1 MGTRIYNVDRKTL
14 KNKLLNYSV
23 NEKGEK
29 VTKFSLCK
37 NIEFLK
43 SIGCNSKYIS
53 PNTIQSWYKR
63 LSKFEP
69 IGEMT
74 DKFIYD
80 YHKNVTKRIS
90 KKISYID
97 WTKDKKNLYSENLI
111 TEKIKDKINW
121 NDKKKYLAMLKLNNN
136 NFNIEKYSHLNESDL
151 KFMIDMFIEKNNQL
165 KFENKLEKMISNG
178 DENIVDYL
186 F

>member
-1 MGTRIYNVDRKTL
+1 MGTRIYNVDKKTL

-69 IGEMT
+69 VGEMT

-80 YHKNVTKRIS
+80 YHRNITNRIP
-90 KKISYID
+90 KKLSYID
-97 WTKDKKNLYSENLI
+97 WTKDKKNLSIENLMVERI
-111 TEKIKDKINW
+111 KEKIDW
-121 NDKKKYLAMLKLNNN
+121 NNKKKYLAMLKLNDND
-136 NFNIEKYSHLNESDL
+136 FNIEKYSNLNENDL
-151 KFMIDMFIEKNNQL
+151 KFMVDMFIEKDSQL
-165 KFENKLEKMISNG
+165 KFESELKKMISNG
-178 DENIVDYL
+178 NENIVDYL

>member
-1 MGTRIYNVDRKTL
+1 MGTRIYSVDRKTL
-14 KNKLLNYSV
+14 KNILLNYSV

-37 NIEFLK
+37 NTEFLK
-43 SIGCNSKYIS
+43 SIGCNSKCIS

-63 LSKFEP
+63 LSDFEP

-80 YHKNVTKRIS
+80 YHRNVTNRIS
-90 KKISYID
+90 KKLSYVD
-97 WTKDKKNLYSENLI
+97 WTKDKKNLSVENLMV
-111 TEKIKDKINW
+111 ERIKDKIEW
-121 NDKKKYLAMLKLNNN
+121 NDKKKYLAMLKLNDND
-136 NFNIEKYSHLNESDL
+136 FNIEKYSHLNENDL
-151 KFMIDMFIEKNNQL
+151 KFMVDMFIGKNRQSKL
-165 KFENKLEKMISNG
+165 ENSIEKMISNG

>member
-23 NEKGEK
+23 NKKGEK
-29 VTKFSLCK
+29 VTKFLLCK

>member
-1 MGTRIYNVDRKTL
+1 MGTKIYNVDRKTL

-37 NIEFLK
+37 NVEFLK
-43 SIGCNSKYIS
+43 SIGCKCKSIS

-63 LSKFEP
+63 LSNFEP

-80 YHKNVTKRIS
+80 YHKNITNRIP
-90 KKISYID
+90 KKLSYID
-97 WTKDKKNLYSENLI
+97 WTKDKKNLSPENLM
-111 TEKIKDKINW
+111 TEKIKDKIDW
-121 NDKKKYLAMLKLNNN
+121 NDRKKYLAMLKLNDND
-136 NFNIEKYSHLNESDL
+136 FDIEKYSHLNEIDL
-151 KFMIDMFIEKNNQL
+151 KFMVDMFIERDKQL

>member
-1 MGTRIYNVDRKTL
+1 MGTRVYSVDRKTL
-14 KNKLLNYSV
+14 KSILLNYSV

-37 NIEFLK
+37 DTEFLK
-43 SIGCNSKYIS
+43 SIGCNSKCIS

-63 LSKFEP
+63 LSNFEP
-69 IGEMT
+69 VGEMT

-80 YHKNVTKRIS
+80 YHRNITNRIP
-90 KKISYID
+90 KKLSYVD
-97 WTKDKKNLYSENLI
+97 WTKDKKNLSVENLMV
-111 TEKIKDKINW
+111 EKIKDKIEW
-121 NDKKKYLAMLKLNNN
+121 NDKKKYLAMLKLNDND
-136 NFNIEKYSHLNESDL
+136 FNIEKYSHLSENDL
-151 KFMIDMFIEKNNQL
+151 KFMVDMFIDKNRQL
-165 KFENKLEKMISNG
+165 KLENSIEKMISDG